1 MFDIS
6 SRCLSLWKTSSLHL
20 MGLHCIKLLLD
31 HSKNLL
37 TIPAPKSLF
46 LKTGA
51 TVLQSP
57 TFLKPMLSS
66 PILIDKSF
74 RKMLNKYGPL
84 IFPCIVPIN
93 ASLIYLLPITVNV
106 IIYHPLCSVMWK
118 IQPPIDY
125 IYGFREMFLNLF
137 ARRLWFTESKTLL
150 KSIVNILTTL
160 QVGSSSFVCFVFLLR
175 YQLSSNFKATGVHL
189 CFTMFMGLFR
199 SVVSLSCK
207 HDVSP
212 LWPRNLMSLPRQFPW
227 EF

>member
-20 MGLHCIKLLLD
+20 TGLHCIKLLLD
-31 HSKNLL
+31 HFKNLL

-57 TFLKPMLSS
+57 TFLKHMLSS

-93 ASLIYLLPITVNV
+93 ASLIYPLPIRDNV

-125 IYGFREMFLNLF
+125 ISGFREMSLNLF
-137 ARRLWFTESKTLL
+137 AIRLVYRV
-150 KSIVNILTTL
+150 KSFAEIHREHPKSHAGGVIKFVVNWQKQTYLFLI
-160 QVGSSSFVCFVFLLR
+160 FLLL

-189 CFTMFMGLFR
+189 CFTMFIGLFR
-199 SVVSLSCK
+199 RL
-207 HDVSP
+207 
-212 LWPRNLMSLPRQFPW
+212 
-227 EF
+227 

>member
-93 ASLIYLLPITVNV
+93 ASFIYLLPITDNV

-125 IYGFREMFLNLF
+125 IYGFREMSLNLF

-150 KSIVNILTTL
+150 KSIVNILTAM
-160 QVGSSSFVCFVFLLR
+160 QVGSSSFVCFVFLLL

-212 LWPRNLMSLPRQFPW
+212 LWPRNLMSLPIQFPW